1 MESEYMAASE
11 AASEGFQLRK
21 FVIELGVFLSMFD
34 HVDILCDNTAA
45 IANISTRV
53 AYKQTCPWLSLG

>member
-1 MESEYMAASE
+1 MESEYMAVSE
-11 AASEGFQLRK
+11 AASEGVQLRK
-21 FVIELGVFLSMFD
+21 FVIELGVFLSMCD

-53 AYKQTCPWLSLG
+53 AYKQTCP